1 MKPLLRA
8 LRWFR
13 RGLRQA
19 AERPIVLV
27 GLLLLELL
35 PAAVLVMPARAALS
49 EALDSTLWGETLR
62 RGPDGEGLVGLVRS
76 SAILGGPAAL
86 ASAAGGRLPDSGP
99 LATGGVAA
107 VLAAG
112 VVLYWLHG
120 LASCGFL
127 ATLYPERPREQ
138 RQFAAAAAYYALPAT
153 GLSLLAGAGYLT
165 TIWLLY
171 DRGAAATARIFGEP
185 STETLSLAL
194 TWGRLALTAIGIL
207 GIKLLLDLSRL
218 EMVERGTRNWPWVA
232 MLSLA
237 RFLRHGP
244 RFLPLYFVHGA
255 ALLALATVWWLLP
268 ARYWPQGW
276 LGLGLL
282 FAAQQLFALA
292 RLGLRLG
299 RLAAMRLQL
308 QDLTQRGKWAAY
320 KIEPPGAD

>member
-1 MKPLLRA
+1 MRPLLRA

-19 AERPIVLV
+19 AERPLVLV

-35 PAAVLVMPARAALS
+35 PAMVLVMPARAALS
-49 EALDSTLWGETLR
+49 AALDSSLWSETLR
-62 RGPDGEGLVGLVRS
+62 HGPDGEGLVGLVRGS
-76 SAILGGPAAL
+76 TLAGGSAAL
-86 ASAAGGRLPDSGP
+86 ASVARGEFPVSGS
-99 LATGGVAA
+99 LATGSLGA
-107 VLAAG
+107 VVAAG
-112 VVLYWLHG
+112 VALYWLHG
-120 LASCGFL
+120 MASCGFL
-127 ATLYPERPREQ
+127 ATLYSERPREQ
-138 RQFAAAAAYYALPAT
+138 RQFAAATAYYALPAT

-171 DRGAAATARIFGEP
+171 DRGGALVALALGEP
-185 STETLSLAL
+185 STETLALAL
-194 TWGRLALTAIGIL
+194 TWGRLALTAIGLL

-232 MLSLA
+232 LLSLT

-244 RFLPLYFVHGA
+244 RFLPLYLVHGA
-255 ALLALATVWWLLP
+255 ALLALATVWWLVP
-268 ARYWPQGW
+268 GRFWPQGW

-282 FAAQQLFALA
+282 FAAQQLFALT
-292 RLGLRLG
+292 RLGLRLA
-299 RLAAMRLQL
+299 RLAAMRSQL